1 MLQSKNII
9 RSKGPIYNTY
19 SYFDT
24 EYCSKESYIINL
36 IKNINTNTN
45 TNNVLFIRCGSNKNI
60 KDLDFFSKNIN
71 KLEKPIILI
80 TSDGDRD
87 VPSSYNKSVIN
98 NILESNKIKIWYTQ
112 NYDRSII
119 HPKLSYL
126 PIGFDLHT
134 PRWFINNNFTDK
146 IKYMISCRINSPVNK
161 RIDNKVF
168 SDTYNSIS
176 HNERR
181 ILYNKIKD
189 NKNIDFNPKYKSF
202 IEITKDYNK
211 YNFAISPRGRGLD
224 CHRTWELF
232 LAGVIVITKTS
243 SLDNMYIENNLPVII
258 LKEWDEL
265 NNNLPSKLKKW
276 YKNNINKT
284 SFLNI
289 LPKLTFEYWIK

>member
-9 RSKGPIYNTY
+9 RSKGPNYNTY

-36 IKNINTNTN
+36 ITNINTNK
-45 TNNVLFIRCGSNKNI
+45 VLFIRCGSNKNI

-87 VPSSYNKSVIN
+87 VPSSYNKSIIN
-98 NILESNKIKIWYTQ
+98 NILESNKIKMWYTQ

-161 RIDNKVF
+161 RINNKVF

-181 ILYNKIKD
+181 ILYNKIKN
-189 NKNIDFNPKYKSF
+189 NKNIILIDTF
-202 IEITKDYNK
+202 ILDNSSNK
-211 YNFAISPRGRGLD
+211 YNDRYF
-224 CHRTWELF
+224 T
-232 LAGVIVITKTS
+232 
-243 SLDNMYIENNLPVII
+243 
-258 LKEWDEL
+258 
-265 NNNLPSKLKKW
+265 
-276 YKNNINKT
+276 
-284 SFLNI
+284 NI
-289 LPKLTFEYWIK
+289 LSYLSSDQIKKIFWIPTLLKNISNNKLESIYENSFENIL